1 MLMRDENLPPAL
13 FSVSSLPCTRNCR
26 TKLLKMLS
34 DAPDIAQLDLALSQT
49 ANSLTQH
56 CPGQYTAEPS
66 AVPECSAGLSAVPD
80 SAAVLDSAQ
89 LDILLGHLALLYLIL
104 TLS

>member
-1 MLMRDENLPPAL
+1 
-13 FSVSSLPCTRNCR
+13 
-26 TKLLKMLS
+26 MLS

-66 AVPECSAGLSAVPD
+66 AVP
-80 SAAVLDSAQ
+80 DSAQ
-89 LDILLGHLALLYLIL
+89 LDSALSRTVPLSWTVLSWTQQCSAGHSFGKFGLFISYSYSFM
-104 TLS
+104 TNK

>member
-1 MLMRDENLPPAL
+1 
-13 FSVSSLPCTRNCR
+13 
-26 TKLLKMLS
+26 MLS

-66 AVPECSAGLSAVPD
+66 AVP
-80 SAAVLDSAQ
+80 DSAQ
-89 LDILLGHLALLYLIL
+89 LDSALSRTVPLSWTVLSWTFFWEIWPFYILFLLFHDK
-104 TLS
+104 

>member
-1 MLMRDENLPPAL
+1 
-13 FSVSSLPCTRNCR
+13 
-26 TKLLKMLS
+26 MLS

-89 LDILLGHLALLYLIL
+89 LDSTVLSWTFFWEIWPFYILFLLFHDK
-104 TLS
+104 

>member
-1 MLMRDENLPPAL
+1 
-13 FSVSSLPCTRNCR
+13 
-26 TKLLKMLS
+26 MLS

-89 LDILLGHLALLYLIL
+89 LDSTVLSWTFFWKIWPFYILFLLFHDK
-104 TLS
+104 